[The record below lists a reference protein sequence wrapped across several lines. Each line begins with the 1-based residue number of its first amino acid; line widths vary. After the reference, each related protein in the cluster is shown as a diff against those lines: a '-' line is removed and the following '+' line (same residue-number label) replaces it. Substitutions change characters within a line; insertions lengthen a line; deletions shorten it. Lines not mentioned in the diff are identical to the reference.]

1 MARAIENH
9 RQAGSGKVLPR
20 SYDYV
25 IVGAGSAGCVVARRL
40 LDGTDATVL
49 LLEAGGPGEDAASL
63 SNPPQWAENIGSR
76 YDWAYHY
83 EPSPHVA
90 GRSIPLPL
98 GKVLGGSGS
107 INAMIWTRGHRADY
121 DGWAEAGNRF
131 WDFVSVLPLF
141 KLSEDWE
148 GGASAFRGAGGPIR
162 VERARDLHPVAAAF
176 IDAGRS
182 CGMPYL
188 DDLNV
193 PEPEG
198 VGPMNLNIKEGR
210 RCSPVGAYL
219 RPVMGHKNLTVLT
232 EAPAVKLTFTDTRC
246 TGVEFLLDGELCS
259 IGASRE
265 VILCA
270 GAIHTPRLL
279 LLSGVGPQADL
290 EPLGIDSVI
299 DLPGVGWN
307 LQDHPWIRGL
317 CFESKHPLPA
327 PNYNLAGSA
336 AFWKSRPALDRPDLM
351 IMPVQMPLLSDEIAR
366 YPIPPDAFVIFPCL
380 VRPRSRG
387 YLRLRTA
394 DPAGPLEIQPN
405 FLAEQ
410 ADAEA
415 LASCVELGLDLASQP
430 AYRDLTKRW
439 VVPSVRMSRE
449 ATVAFVRRSC
459 SSYLHPVG
467 TCAMGA
473 GPEAVVDAEL
483 RVRGILGLRV
493 ADASVMPTIPSAN
506 TNAPS
511 IMIGEFASRLLVGG
525 GAAVRVG
532 RDADMSAAAPTTT

>member
-1 MARAIENH
+1 VIKQHHE
-9 RQAGSGKVLPR
+9 AGRGAALAR

-40 LDGTDATVL
+40 VDGSDATVL

-63 SNPPQWAENIGSR
+63 SNPPQWVENLGSP
-76 YDWAYHY
+76 YDWAYRY

-107 INAMIWTRGHRADY
+107 INAMVWTRGHRADY
-121 DGWAEAGNRF
+121 DGWAEAGNPS
-131 WDFVSVLPLF
+131 WDFLSVLPLF
-141 KLSEDWE
+141 KQSEDWE

-162 VERARDLHPVAAAF
+162 VERAHDLHPVAAAF

-182 CGMPYL
+182 AGMPYL

-198 VGPMNLNIKEGR
+198 VGPMNLNIKGGR
-210 RCSPVGAYL
+210 RCSPANAYL
-219 RPVMGHKNLTVLT
+219 RPVMGQRNLTVLT
-232 EAPAVKLTFTDTRC
+232 EAPAVKLTLTGARC
-246 TGVEFLLDGELCS
+246 TGVEFLLDGKLRS
-259 IGASRE
+259 VGASRE

-279 LLSGVGPQADL
+279 LLSGVGPHADL
-290 EPLGIDSVI
+290 EPLGIDTVI
-299 DLPGVGWN
+299 DLPGVGRN
-307 LQDHPWIRGL
+307 FQDHLWIMGL
-317 CFESKHPLPA
+317 CFESKSLLPA

-336 AFWKSRPALDRPDLM
+336 GFWKSRPALGRPDLM
-351 IMPVQMPLLSDEIAR
+351 VMPGQVPLVSDEIAAR
-366 YPIPPDAFVIFPCL
+366 YPIPPNAFVILPCL
-380 VRPRSRG
+380 VRPQSRG

-394 DPAGPLEIQPN
+394 DPNGPLEIQPK

-410 ADAEA
+410 ADVEA
-415 LASCVELGLDLASQP
+415 LATCVELGLDLASQL
-430 AYRDLTKRW
+430 AYRDLIKRW
-439 VVPSVRMSRE
+439 VVPPRRLDRQ

-467 TCAMGA
+467 TCAMGP
-473 GPEAVVDAEL
+473 GREAVVDAEL
-483 RVRGILGLRV
+483 RVRGVDGLRV

-511 IMIGEFASRLLVGG
+511 IMIGEFASRLLVAG
-525 GAAVRVG
+525 
-532 RDADMSAAAPTTT
+532 